1 MHEHG
6 ADTERFED
14 FVRQVEP
21 QLRQALSGHIAEGR
35 VADAVAE
42 ALGYA
47 WEHRD
52 RVLGM
57 ERPAGYLYRVAQ
69 SRSRRRKQGW
79 LPWSGEDS
87 MPDIEPGLPGALAE
101 LSTGQARAVWLV
113 SACGWTHA
121 EAGEAL
127 DVSASTIS
135 TQVSR
140 AMARLR
146 TSLGV
151 MNDG

>member
-1 MHEHG
+1 MDQR
-6 ADTERFED
+6 DTDVDRFED
-14 FVRQVEP
+14 FVLRVEP
-21 QLRQALSGHIAEGR
+21 QLRRALCGHITEGQ

-52 RVLGM
+52 RVLEM
-57 ERPAGYLYRVAQ
+57 ERAAGYLYRVAQ
-69 SRSRRRKQGW
+69 TRSRRRRQGW
-79 LPWSGEDS
+79 LLWRGEES
-87 MPDIEPGLPGALAE
+87 MPDIEPGLPAALAD
-101 LSTGQARAVWLV
+101 LPSGQARAVWLV

-127 DVSASTIS
+127 GVSASTVS

-140 AMARLR
+140 ALIRLR

>member
-1 MHEHG
+1 MQNRPT
-6 ADTERFED
+6 DTERFEA
-14 FVRQVEP
+14 FVRDVEP
-21 QLRQALSGHIAEGR
+21 QLRRALAGHIAEGQ

-52 RVLGM
+52 RVLEM
-57 ERPAGYLYRVAQ
+57 DRPAGYLYRVAQ

-79 LPWSGEDS
+79 LPWPGEES
-87 MPDIEPGLPGALAE
+87 MPDIEPGLPAALGGLPA
-101 LSTGQARAVWLV
+101 GQARAVWLV
-113 SACGWTHA
+113 SACGWTQA

-127 DVSASTIS
+127 GVSPSTIS
-135 TQVSR
+135 TQVNR
-140 AMARLR
+140 GLIRLR